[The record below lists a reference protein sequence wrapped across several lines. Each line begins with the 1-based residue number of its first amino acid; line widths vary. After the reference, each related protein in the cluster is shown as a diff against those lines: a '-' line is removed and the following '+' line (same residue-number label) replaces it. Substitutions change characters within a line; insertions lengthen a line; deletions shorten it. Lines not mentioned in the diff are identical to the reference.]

1 MKQKFAILLALLALG
16 VSQPLALIQAS
27 ESSDL
32 ASSAGNN
39 RQDESPSKEK
49 GSRQNPIPLGEALDY
64 EKKSRDGSKSQ
75 LSFTILES
83 WRGQKAENQL
93 QQLAPSYQ
101 PNRQPLDDDQ
111 EILLLHLKLAY
122 KSGDENHEEFTN
134 AGIINPFFDLSGS
147 GIPNEYVADLPDELA
162 FDMLSLYP
170 GNEHD
175 GYLVAIVPK
184 DTPLIFSYSK
194 DGLSDRVFFQVEK
207 GQDTTVPT
215 KEVQAETP
223 EQAQWGTKEKPVP
236 FTETKPINYV
246 VPYEASDSG
255 YGILAISHRIT
266 VLNAWRGDQA
276 KQKAMD
282 LLSPDDYQNMADD
295 MESDQEFLVLHMES
309 SLAPTLEDKLFESS
323 PSKSYL
329 SLVDSQGQDHVF
341 KGFYQFKKARD
352 QYESRYMLGGGSV
365 KGYVILPAPK
375 EEKLLLKVK
384 NEFANKEIYFEIE
397 SKKP

>member
-1 MKQKFAILLALLALG
+1 MKQKFAILLTLVALAM
-16 VSQPLALIQAS
+16 SQPLALIQAS
-27 ESSDL
+27 ESSNQ
-32 ASSAGNN
+32 ASSTGNN

-49 GSRQNPIPLGEALDY
+49 GSRQNPIPIGEALDY

-93 QQLAPSYQ
+93 QQLAPSYR

-111 EILLLHLKLAY
+111 ELLLLHLKLVY
-122 KSGDENHEEFTN
+122 KWGDENHQEFTH

-147 GIPNEYVADLPDELA
+147 EIPNEYVADLPDELA

-184 DTPLIFSYSK
+184 DTPLIFSYPK
-194 DGLSDRVFFQVEK
+194 GGLTNRVFFQVEK

-223 EQAQWGTKEKPVP
+223 EQAQWETKEKPVP

-255 YGILAISHRIT
+255 FGILAISHRIT

-276 KQKAMD
+276 NQKAMD
-282 LLSPDDYQNMADD
+282 LLSPDDYKQMADD
-295 MESDQEFLVLHMES
+295 MKSDQEFLVLHMES
-309 SLAPTLEDKLFESS
+309 SLAPTLEDKFFESS
-323 PSKSYL
+323 PSKSHL

-341 KGFYQFKKARD
+341 KEFYQFKKARD

-375 EEKLLLKVK
+375 GEKLLLKVK
-384 NEFANKEIYFEIE
+384 NELANKEIYFEIE

>member
-1 MKQKFAILLALLALG
+1 M
-16 VSQPLALIQAS
+16 
-27 ESSDL
+27 
-32 ASSAGNN
+32 
-39 RQDESPSKEK
+39 
-49 GSRQNPIPLGEALDY
+49 
-64 EKKSRDGSKSQ
+64 
-75 LSFTILES
+75 
-83 WRGQKAENQL
+83 
-93 QQLAPSYQ
+93 
-101 PNRQPLDDDQ
+101 
-111 EILLLHLKLAY
+111 
-122 KSGDENHEEFTN
+122 
-134 AGIINPFFDLSGS
+134 SGS

-162 FDMLSLYP
+162 FDMLTLYP

-207 GQDTTVPT
+207 GQDTKVPT

-223 EQAQWGTKEKPVP
+223 EQAQWATKEKPVP

-309 SLAPTLEDKLFESS
+309 SLAPTLEDKFFESS
-323 PSKSYL
+323 PSKSHL

>member
-1 MKQKFAILLALLALG
+1 MKRKLAFLFMLLGLG
-16 VSQPLALIQAS
+16 ISLPLSVMQAS
-27 ESSDL
+27 ESSEI
-32 ASSAGNN
+32 STSAVKNS
-39 RQDESPSKEK
+39 QDESPSKEK
-49 GSRQNPIPLGEALDY
+49 GSRQNPIPVGEAYDY
-64 EKKSRDGSKSQ
+64 VRKSRDGAESQ

-83 WRGQKAENQL
+83 WRGQKAESQL
-93 QQLAPSYQ
+93 QQLAPSYH

-122 KSGDENHEEFTN
+122 KSGDENREEFTN

-147 GIPNEYVADLPDELA
+147 GIPNEFVAELA

-170 GNEHD
+170 GNEHG

-207 GQDTTVPT
+207 GQDTKVPT

-276 KQKAMD
+276 NQKAMD
-282 LLSPDDYQNMADD
+282 LLSPDDYQQMADD
-295 MESDQEFLVLHMES
+295 MKSDQEFLVLHMES

-323 PSKSYL
+323 PSKSHL

-375 EEKLLLKVK
+375 GENLLLKVK
-384 NEFANKEIYFEIE
+384 NEFANKEIYFEIG

>member
-1 MKQKFAILLALLALG
+1 MKQKLAILLALLALG
-16 VSQPLALIQAS
+16 TSQPLAAIQAS
-27 ESSDL
+27 ESSEI
-32 ASSAGNN
+32 STSAVNN
-39 RQDESPSKEK
+39 SQDESPSKEK
-49 GSRQNPIPLGEALDY
+49 GSRQNPIPVGEVYDY
-64 EKKSRDGSKSQ
+64 VKKSRDGAESH

-83 WRGQKAENQL
+83 WRGAQAERQL

-101 PNRQPLDDDQ
+101 PTRQPLDDDQ
-111 EILLLHLKLAY
+111 ELLLLHLKLAY
-122 KSGDENHEEFTN
+122 KSGDENHQEFTH

-147 GIPNEYVADLPDELA
+147 GIPNEYVADLPDHLA

-170 GNEHD
+170 GNEHE

-184 DTPLIFSYSK
+184 DTPLIFSYPK
-194 DGLSDRVFFQVEK
+194 DGLSNEVFFQVEK

-215 KEVQAETP
+215 KEVQTETP
-223 EQAQWGTKEKPVP
+223 EQAQWGTKDKPVP

-246 VPYEASDSG
+246 MPYEVSDGG

-266 VLNAWRGDQA
+266 VLNAWHGDQA
-276 KQKAMD
+276 NQKAKD
-282 LLSPDDYQNMADD
+282 LLSPNDYQRMADD
-295 MESDQEFLVLHMES
+295 MKSNQEFLVLHMES
-309 SLAPTLEDKLFESS
+309 SLAPTLEDKVFESS
-323 PSKSYL
+323 PSISHL

-375 EEKLLLKVK
+375 GENLLLKVK
-384 NEFANKEIYFEIE
+384 NELANKEIYFEIG
-397 SKKP
+397 SKNP

>member
-1 MKQKFAILLALLALG
+1 MKQKLAILLALLGLG
-16 VSQPLALIQAS
+16 MSQPLAAIQAS
-27 ESSDL
+27 ESSEI
-32 ASSAGNN
+32 STSAVNN
-39 RQDESPSKEK
+39 SQDESPSKEK
-49 GSRQNPIPLGEALDY
+49 GSRQNPIPVGEVYDY
-64 EKKSRDGSKSQ
+64 VKKSREGAESH

-83 WRGQKAENQL
+83 WRGAQAEKQL

-101 PNRQPLDDDQ
+101 ATYKSLDDDQ
-111 EILLLHLKLAY
+111 ELLLLHLKLAY
-122 KSGDENHEEFTN
+122 KSGDENHEEYTN
-134 AGIINPFFDLSGS
+134 AGIIDPFFDLSGS
-147 GIPNEYVADLPDELA
+147 GIPNEFVADLPDDLA

-184 DTPLIFSYSK
+184 DTQLIFSYFK
-194 DGLSDRVFFQVEK
+194 NGLTDRVFFQVEK
-207 GQDTTVPT
+207 GQDTTIPT
-215 KEVQAETP
+215 KEVQAESP

-246 VPYEASDSG
+246 IPYEVSDGG

-276 KQKAMD
+276 NQKAMD
-282 LLSPDDYQNMADD
+282 LLSPDDYQHMADD
-295 MESDQEFLVLHMES
+295 MKSDQEFLVLHMES

-352 QYESRYMLGGGSV
+352 QYELRYMLGGGSV

-375 EEKLLLKVK
+375 GENLLLKVK
-384 NEFANKEIYFEIE
+384 NEFANKEIYFEIG
-397 SKKP
+397 SKNP

>member
-1 MKQKFAILLALLALG
+1 MKQKLAILLALIGLSM
-16 VSQPLALIQAS
+16 SQPLALIQAS

-32 ASSAGNN
+32 ASSTGNN
-39 RQDESPSKEK
+39 SQDESPSKEK

-111 EILLLHLKLAY
+111 ELLLLHLKLAY
-122 KSGDENHEEFTN
+122 KSGDENHQEFTN

-207 GQDTTVPT
+207 GQDTTIPT
-215 KEVQAETP
+215 KEVQAENP

-246 VPYEASDSG
+246 VPYEVSDGG

-266 VLNAWRGDQA
+266 VLNAWRGNQA
-276 KQKAMD
+276 NQKAMD
-282 LLSPDDYQNMADD
+282 LLSPDDY
-295 MESDQEFLVLHMES
+295 MES

-323 PSKSYL
+323 PSKSHL

-341 KGFYQFKKARD
+341 KGFYHFKKARD
-352 QYESRYMLGGGSV
+352 QYASRSMLGGGSV

-375 EEKLLLKVK
+375 RENLLLKVK